1 MNSTIDRIPWQ
12 LLQSFSVIVET
23 GSLSGAA
30 RSMNVS
36 QPTLSRH
43 LSVLEKKL
51 GERLFLRTS
60 EGMSLTPV
68 GESFYGDVQRMAES
82 AARLKYFDVSQS
94 EPLSGTVRISASQI
108 TATYL
113 LPAMLTEL
121 HQIAPKLSIE
131 VVSSDDT
138 HNLIR
143 READIAVRMYR
154 PTQRDIFV
162 KKAAEF
168 GLGVF
173 ASSRYLEQRG
183 HPTTFHDLKDHDVI
197 GYDRSSLIIDGFK
210 QIGMTIDREFFTF
223 RCDDQVVCWNMVK
236 AGYGIGFMQVGIG
249 EQEPDLVRIEPDI
262 DVGTIP
268 VWLAAHKELKT
279 SPRVRA
285 TFDHLAKCFQNLGNL
300 SK

>member
-1 MNSTIDRIPWQ
+1 MDSTSDYFPWQ

-43 LSVLEKKL
+43 LSVLEKNL
-51 GERLFLRTS
+51 GERLFFRTS
-60 EGMSLTPV
+60 EGMRLTSA
-68 GESFYGDVQRMAES
+68 GESFYNGVQGMAES
-82 AARLKYFDVSQS
+82 AARLRYLDVSQS

-113 LPAMLTEL
+113 LPDMLTKL
-121 HQIAPKLSIE
+121 HRIAPQLNIE

-162 KKAAEF
+162 KKATELR
-168 GLGVF
+168 LGVF
-173 ASSRYLEQRG
+173 ASNGYLEQHG
-183 HPTTFHDLKDHDVI
+183 HPTSFHDLKDHDVI
-197 GYDRSSLIIDGFK
+197 GYDRSSIIIDGFR
-210 QIGMTIDREFFTF
+210 QLGMKIDREFFTF

-236 AGYGIGFMQVGIG
+236 AGYGIGFMQIGIG
-249 EQEPDLVRIEPDI
+249 KQEADLVRVAPDI

-279 SPRVRA
+279 TPRVRA
-285 TFDHLAKCFQNLGNL
+285 TFDHLAKCFQKLT
-300 SK
+300 